1 MRTLLVEDDAT
12 LALGIAEG
20 LARHG
25 FAVESLG
32 AAEPADAV
40 LACTAYDLL
49 ILDIGL
55 PRMTG
60 LELLQRVRR
69 RGQSLPVLV
78 LTARDTVEDRV
89 LGLNLGADDYLV
101 KPFSLPELVARCQAL
116 VRRSLS
122 AASSVVS
129 FGPVQLD
136 MGLQEATLEGR
147 PLPLTRREWEVLQ
160 QLMLASPNV
169 VSKHKLIDSLGRW
182 DHEVTA
188 NAVEICVSR
197 LRAKLDST
205 AVSVRTVRGIGYRL
219 DLHA

>member
-20 LARHG
+20 LAGHG
-25 FAVESLG
+25 FVVESLG

-40 LACTAYDLL
+40 LACTSYDLL

-55 PRMTG
+55 PRMSG

-69 RGQSLPVLV
+69 RGQALPVLM
-78 LTARDTVEDRV
+78 LTARDTVDDRV

-122 AASSVVS
+122 AASSVVN

-136 MGLQEATLEGR
+136 MGLQQATLDGR

-197 LRAKLDST
+197 LRAKLDSP
-205 AVSVRTVRGIGYRL
+205 AVTVRTVRGIGYRL

>member
-25 FAVESLG
+25 FMVESLG

-69 RGQSLPVLV
+69 RGQALPV
-78 LTARDTVEDRV
+78 
-89 LGLNLGADDYLV
+89 
-101 KPFSLPELVARCQAL
+101 PELVARCQAL

-122 AASSVVS
+122 AASSVVT

-136 MGLQEATLEGR
+136 MGLQQATIEGR

-182 DHEVTA
+182 DHEVTT

-197 LRAKLDST
+197 LRAKLDSP
-205 AVSVRTVRGIGYRL
+205 AISVRTVRGIGYRL